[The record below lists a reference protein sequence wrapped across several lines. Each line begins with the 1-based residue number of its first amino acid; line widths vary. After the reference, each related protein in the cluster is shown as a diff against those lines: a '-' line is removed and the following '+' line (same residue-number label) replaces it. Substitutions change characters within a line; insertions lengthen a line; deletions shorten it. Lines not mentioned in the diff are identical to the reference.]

1 MNSPQLLLS
10 WVRSCPF
17 SPNNGFLY
25 FLPSCLSTPLRFTSA
40 SSVVLLRLRHSV
52 TSAPSAWP
60 LHIRALVFV
69 IGERTHVSPFVFPR
83 GLGWGRSL
91 AALGCISWVFH
102 CTQPTAFPLTSPWTG
117 PNVYEPWPV
126 VAPPPPPPHP
136 HYTFLHTYGAPL
148 LPNMTSTSVLFMTDC
163 GPALGVTHCVGDVEC
178 IIRIRWRCRG
188 GFCFCASAMSP
199 MNAWIS
205 SSIFHCLKKKIL
217 CTLIAL

>member
-126 VAPPPPPPHP
+126 VAPPPTTTTP
-136 HYTFLHTYGAPL
+136 TLHIPAYIWG
-148 LPNMTSTSVLFMTDC
+148 STASKHDVYLCFIYDWLRSSIRC
-163 GPALGVTHCVGDVEC
+163 HALC
-178 IIRIRWRCRG
+178 WRCR
-188 GFCFCASAMSP
+188 MH
-199 MNAWIS
+199 N
-205 SSIFHCLKKKIL
+205 KN
-217 CTLIAL
+217 